1 MQLSP
6 IKQVCE
12 ADPAIRLSILFG
24 SLNGASPRFD
34 SDLDLAVAEQ
44 GPMDSRRKQALIEE
58 LAVASGRSVD
68 LVDLHAAHGLLLRSI
83 LGTGRIL
90 VCRDRNLY
98 GTLIRRML
106 FEQADF
112 TPLVRR
118 IHARRAA
125 ARIRPPPHRRTD
137 LPTYW
142 RTGVPAHRHRGP

>member
-44 GPMDSRRKQALIEE
+44 GPMDSRRKQALIED

-68 LVDLHAAHGLLLRSI
+68 LVDLHTAHGLLLRSI
-83 LGTGRIL
+83 LGTGRML

-98 GTLIRRML
+98 ATLIRRML

-112 TPLVRR
+112 SPLVRR
-118 IHARRAA
+118 IHACRAA
-125 ARIRPPPHRRTD
+125 ARTKPPTHRRTD
-137 LPTYW
+137 APT
-142 RTGVPAHRHRGP
+142 HRHRGP